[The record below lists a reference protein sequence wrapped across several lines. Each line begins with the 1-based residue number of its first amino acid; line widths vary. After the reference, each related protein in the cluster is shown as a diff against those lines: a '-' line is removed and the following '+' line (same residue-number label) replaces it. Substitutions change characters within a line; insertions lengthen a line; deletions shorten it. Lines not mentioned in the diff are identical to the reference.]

1 MTEPVLDR
9 LVVVGT
15 GLMGASLAAA
25 VRAAGLAKEVIGLDA
40 AQAEIA
46 KRLGYVDL
54 VVGAFEEISSRDDTL
69 AVVIASPVHTYPEIF
84 AAISRLS
91 ERQALF
97 FVTDIGSTKTG
108 VIRAAPKLGAA
119 LRQFVSS
126 HPMAGSERQ
135 GAVAASASLFQGA
148 RVLISPLNDSS
159 GVSGDSEV
167 VGSIASAE
175 DAVIAVENFWIA
187 LGAQPS
193 PLPIEDHDAL
203 LSMISHL
210 PHMVAYALAGTIAS
224 SALAGA
230 AQALHGGGLRDTTR
244 IAASSP
250 ELWADI
256 FLDNREQLLAVWRDL
271 LLEQQTLA
279 KALEDSDR
287 SALIELLTKS
297 SHWRRGFQ

>member
-46 KRLGYVDL
+46 KRLGHVDQVISTL
-54 VVGAFEEISSRDDTL
+54 EEVASRDDTL
-69 AVVIASPVHTYPEIF
+69 AAVIASPVHTYPEIF

-91 ERQALF
+91 ERQTLF

-108 VIRAAPKLGAA
+108 VIRAAPELGAA
-119 LRQFVSS
+119 LRRFVSS

-193 PLPIEDHDAL
+193 PLPIEDHDVL

-224 SALAGA
+224 STLAGA

-297 SHWRRGFQ
+297 SHWRKGFQ